1 MMNRIA
7 IFVLLMAVLTACTP
21 SQQITNSWVNPEF
34 KPKERYESIFIIAFA
49 NDINAKIAVENEL
62 AKVVESRGRKA
73 VKSSDVFSAAFLAD
87 TNRTRE
93 QLIQAISGTGCDGV
107 YTVAL
112 MDVKT
117 DESYQPATV
126 YYPVEHSFY
135 DCYNRYA
142 FYYFDYVEEPGYTI
156 TNRTFYFETNFYDL
170 ALDQLISSIQS
181 DAFNPSD
188 IPSLMKGY
196 SKLMLAQLKKEGL
209 IKE

>member
-1 MMNRIA
+1 MDRLIK
-7 IFVLLMAVLTACTP
+7 IFLLLLVAFTACTP
-21 SQQITNSWVNPEF
+21 SQQVTNSWVNPDV

-49 NDINAKIAVENEL
+49 HDINAKIAVENEL
-62 AKVVESRGRKA
+62 AKVIESRGRKS

-87 TNRTRE
+87 TTKTRE
-93 QLIQAISGTGCDGV
+93 QLIQAIRATGCDGV

-112 MDVKT
+112 MDIKT
-117 DESYQPATV
+117 DESYQPPTA

-142 FYYFDYVEEPGYTI
+142 FYYFDYVEQPGYTI
-156 TNRTFYFETNFYDL
+156 VNETYYFETNFYDL
-170 ALDQLISSIQS
+170 AAEQLISSIQS

-188 IPSLMKGY
+188 IPGLMKGY
-196 SKLMLAQLKKEGL
+196 SKLMLSQLKKEGL

>member
-34 KPKERYESIFIIAFA
+34 KPKERYESIFIITFA

-170 ALDQLISSIQS
+170 ASDQLISSIQS